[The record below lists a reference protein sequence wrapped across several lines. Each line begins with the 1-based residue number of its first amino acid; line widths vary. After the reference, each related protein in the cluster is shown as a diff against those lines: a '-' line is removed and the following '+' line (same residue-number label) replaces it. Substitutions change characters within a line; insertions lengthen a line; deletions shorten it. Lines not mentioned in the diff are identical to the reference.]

1 MARKNIQ
8 GITIEIGGDTT
19 KLQSALK
26 GVENKLKDTQAALK
40 DTNRLLKLDPGNVEL
55 LTQKQK
61 LLTDSIQGTEEK
73 LKILRDASEQASA
86 AMANGDEKAK
96 AQYDALQR
104 EIIET
109 EQQLKSLTTEIKNF
123 GSVAAQQIAAAGKSV
138 QELGGKI
145 TKAGTVLTKNVTAP
159 IVAVGAASVAAFNE
173 VDEGLDI
180 IIKKTGASGKAL
192 EDMETRAKNLTTSIP
207 TDFQTAGAAIG
218 EVNTRFGLTGDA
230 LEKLSGQFIKFAK
243 LNDTDVSS
251 SIDNVQAAMT
261 AFGVPAH
268 QAASALDILNKA
280 AQDTGVD
287 VTKLTGDMTSNA
299 AALQEMGFRF
309 NGAAGFLAK
318 MNKNGLD
325 SGTVLTGMKKA
336 LQKATKEG
344 KTMSQALQEI
354 QTSIAGAKSDTEALQ
369 IATNLFGSKAAPAL
383 VKAIKEGRLSFN
395 ELSNAVQD
403 TAGSVSKTFENTLD
417 PMDEFKMALNEIK
430 IVGAELVTAAAPM
443 IKKVAQGLKKGISD
457 LRKWWEGL
465 SPLQQETVI
474 KIGAIVAAAGPLL
487 IVVGKITTAVG
498 SIMTL
503 APKIVGLIGTVKTA
517 LSGLWAVLAANPIG
531 LVIAA
536 VAALAAGFTYLW
548 RTSES
553 FRNFWIG
560 LWDGIKSTATRVAD
574 ATKSVLIEKWDNIK
588 NAYQEHGGGLQGIAA
603 ATMEA
608 IKARYTT
615 GFDILNRLLGG
626 KLDGVKKV
634 FSDAWKAAVSTV
646 QNAIEKI
653 KSYFNFDWKLPKIKM
668 PHFSIQGS
676 FSLNPPSVPRLNV
689 DWYKKAMENGMILNS
704 PTIFGAAGNRLLG
717 GGEAGPEAVVGT
729 SALSAMI
736 AEAVARGNQGG
747 PSASR
752 GGPRNLTVILE
763 LDRQQLG
770 RAVYR
775 LNNDEAQRVGVKLA
789 GGGA

>member
-61 LLTDSIQGTEEK
+61 LLNDSIQGTEEK

-109 EQQLKSLTTEIKNF
+109 EQQLKSLTTEMKNF

-145 TKAGTVLTKNVTAP
+145 TKAGTALTKNVTAP

-395 ELSNAVQD
+395 ELSNAVQN

-443 IKKVAQGLKKGISD
+443 IKKVAQGLKRGISD

-574 ATKSVLIEKWDNIK
+574 ATKSVLIEKW
-588 NAYQEHGGGLQGIAA
+588 
-603 ATMEA
+603 
-608 IKARYTT
+608 TT

>member
-109 EQQLKSLTTEIKNF
+109 EQQLKSLTTEMKNF

-145 TKAGTVLTKNVTAP
+145 TKAGTALTKNVTAP

-383 VKAIKEGRLSFN
+383 VKAIKEGRLSFD
-395 ELSNAVQD
+395 ELSNAVQN

-417 PMDEFKMALNEIK
+417 PVDEFKMALNEIK

-443 IKKVAQGLKKGISD
+443 IKKVAHGLKKGISD

-560 LWDGIKSTATRVAD
+560 LWDNIKVIAKTVGDALVSAWKTVTDTAVKLWTGLKDRLASIWDGIKNKATAV
-574 ATKSVLIEKWDNIK
+574 WD
-588 NAYQEHGGGLQGIAA
+588 GI
-603 ATMEA
+603 
-608 IKARYTT
+608 T
-615 GFDILNRLLGG
+615 GFIR
-626 KLDGVKKV
+626 
-634 FSDAWKAAVSTV
+634 
-646 QNAIEKI
+646 NAIEKI
-653 KSYFNFDWKLPKIKM
+653 KSFFKFEWELPKIKM